1 MVAVGFN
8 PRKGIAEERCR
19 RATIEALE
27 RASTFHFVSLHCSGS
42 IVAPRRRG
50 FGPIDHRGLKPTATF
65 NGRSATRH
73 WTHLAADS
81 NDFAGPKQCFGP
93 NRRHCLTTE
102 YSREAVAQHRNPQ
115 R

>member
-81 NDFAGPKQCFGP
+81 NYFAGPKRQQTRSDAPGFFILKNSTQKG
-93 NRRHCLTTE
+93 
-102 YSREAVAQHRNPQ
+102 SQ
-115 R
+115 